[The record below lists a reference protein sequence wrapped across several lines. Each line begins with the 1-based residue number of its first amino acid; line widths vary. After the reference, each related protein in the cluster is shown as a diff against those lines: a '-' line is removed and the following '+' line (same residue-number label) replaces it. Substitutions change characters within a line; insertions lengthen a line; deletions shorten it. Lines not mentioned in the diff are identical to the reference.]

1 MYYLILLLT
10 GIFWLNFTEK
20 IKTSHFFVQLVIWL
34 PVIILY
40 AIPLYF
46 QKNIGTDYHTYYNYF
61 FNNNYLLYV
70 SKGEYIFYYIVLL
83 TRYLDHPQILFVII
97 GTIQFLLFFYTLYL
111 LKKRGYKSWLLF
123 FLFIVVTTIYNNQM
137 NGLRQFI
144 VVNAM
149 LLFVILLSER
159 RFFKSFLLSVLG
171 LLFHKTS
178 FIATG
183 LIFVLKKYLPYSSK
197 KILFIF
203 IISAFLFSINYLDY
217 IQILISNPYLRSY
230 LHYLSRSENIFK
242 LDMAS
247 VMGKLYFV
255 PILLYFYFIVFKSK
269 KKLSGFEILSSKI
282 VATTYFLFIQAG
294 YFDMFL
300 RLWQYFNVFMIVPIY
315 LVINWAIQK
324 KQFNLVLFMVCYVS
338 LPYLYKIIFV
348 AEREYSFNLIFF

>member
-10 GIFWLNFTEK
+10 GMLFLNFTEK
-20 IKTSHFFVQLVIWL
+20 IKTSHFLVQLVIWL

-46 QKNIGTDYHTYYNYF
+46 QQDIGTDYHTYYNYF
-61 FNNNYLLYV
+61 FNNDYLLYF
-70 SKGEYIFYYIVLL
+70 SKGEFIFYYIVLL
-83 TRYLDHPQILFVII
+83 TRYLGHPQLLFVII
-97 GTIQFLLFFYTLYL
+97 GTIQLLLFFYTLYL

-144 VVNAM
+144 VVNGM
-149 LLFVILLSER
+149 LLFCILLSEKK
-159 RFFKSFLLSVLG
+159 FLKSFILSVFG

-178 FIATG
+178 LIATG
-183 LIFVLKKYLPYSSK
+183 FIFIIRKYLPYSSR

-217 IQILISNPYLRSY
+217 IEILISNPYLRNY
-230 LHYLSRSENIFK
+230 LHYLSRSENVLK

-247 VMGKLYFV
+247 IIGKLYFV
-255 PILLYFYFIVFKSK
+255 PILLYFYFIVFKSE
-269 KKLSGFEILSSKI
+269 KKLSDFEILSSKI

-300 RLWQYFNVFMIVPIY
+300 RLWQYFNVFMIIPIY
-315 LVINWAIQK
+315 LAINWAIQK
-324 KQFNLVLFMVCYVS
+324 KQFNLVLFMMFYVS
-338 LPYLYKIIFV
+338 LPYLYKILFV